1 MQMHKYCDKYQRLLE
16 ESENHSRTDWCK
28 KILCSVLKSK
38 RGSKPSWLILLS
50 HVKVSFLCCCE
61 QIATKNVLSS
71 QFFGQLCL
79 AQPAVTL
86 WCETAGLRWV
96 CVVWA
101 RASIEVRFSQDWT
114 QSCYFKGSGH
124 FCRQRFVD
132 ASGDELRQD
141 GGRGFKDKCR
151 YWAKSSKW
159 CSWDQ
164 IQWPEDPSCDL
175 SKGWNGCGSN
185 SWGCHL

>member
-132 ASGDELRQD
+132 ACGDELRQD